1 MPVKLLKNWEFRSG
15 GCETIPPDEPR
26 KSEQLNWGPLSGIGG
41 LTLRSSWQTL
51 IRPGLP
57 SARDLVYEG
66 IVLHDQDRKQKTD
79 NFLAMKYQQG
89 TVYLCGQKV
98 KMWYGKYL
106 IYGKDLD
113 GKEVRRH
120 RNVRICPKANTPKW
134 KAEQL
139 LREIILKEAG
149 ATDSPRM
156 LLADDSVTFRWFVN
170 ERYIPMRR
178 GKWSPA
184 YRKTNTYQLEH
195 YLVSQFGDLPLRK
208 LDAFGIQIWLN
219 GLADK
224 GYSQAVVHQCFSNI
238 RAITHTAKKQK
249 FLAEDPG
256 EDVTMPQTKPVERP
270 VMMREQILAL
280 IGAIEDA
287 HDLCLLHVGIF
298 CGLRA
303 SEIMGLQWKSW
314 TGEALMPHGMAY
326 DGKFYAGR
334 LKTRQSKAP
343 IPVPEQVRP
352 VIETWRSIC
361 NDTSPE
367 ALMFPT
373 FGRGKRKG
381 QAVPR
386 WGKNF
391 LKWRIIP
398 IAKKLGIP
406 DRLVTFQVMRRTL
419 GTDMQEHGT
428 LKDTQSMLRHASIQT
443 TGDVYVQSIDKR
455 VLQAVNSRTD
465 AVLDGWT
472 APVGTLG
479 LKGRNLRSPRG
490 PKAIRRSSAKP
501 EGEELVSA

>member
-1 MPVKLLKNWEFRSG
+1 MFLWRSFALCLLP
-15 GCETIPPDEPR
+15 IAP
-26 KSEQLNWGPLSGIGG
+26 
-41 LTLRSSWQTL
+41 
-51 IRPGLP
+51 
-57 SARDLVYEG
+57 DLVYEE
-66 IVLHDQDRKQKTD
+66 IVLHDQDRKQKTEND
-79 NFLAMKYQQG
+79 MAMKYQQG

-106 IYGKDLD
+106 IYGRDQD

-120 RNVRICPKANTPKW
+120 RNVRVCPKANTPKW
-134 KAEQL
+134 RAEQL

-149 ATDSPRM
+149 ATVAPRT
-156 LLADDSVTFRWFVN
+156 LPADDSVTFRWFVT
-170 ERYIPMRR
+170 ERYIPMRQ

-184 YRKTNTYQLEH
+184 YRKTNSYQLEH
-195 YLVSQFGDLPLRK
+195 YLVSRFGDLPLRK

-224 GYSQAVVHQCFSNI
+224 GYSQTVVRQCFTNI

-256 EDVTMPQTKPVERP
+256 EEVNMPQTKPVERP
-270 VMMREQILAL
+270 VMTREQILAL

-298 CGLRA
+298 CGLRS

-314 TGEALMPHGMAY
+314 NGQALMPHGTAY
-326 DGKFYAGR
+326 DGQFYAGR

-352 VIETWRSIC
+352 VIESWRRIC
-361 NDTSPE
+361 NDPSPE

-373 FGRGKRKG
+373 FGRGERKG

-391 LKWRIIP
+391 LKWRISP
-398 IAKKLGIP
+398 IAKKLSIP
-406 DRLVTFQVMRRTL
+406 ERLVTFQVMRRTL
-419 GTDMQEHGT
+419 GTDMQKHGT
-428 LKDTQSMLRHASIQT
+428 LKDTQGMLRHASIQT
-443 TGDVYVQSIDKR
+443 TGDVYVQTIEQS
-455 VLQAVNSRTD
+455 VLDAVNSRTA
-465 AVLDGWT
+465 AVLNGWA
-472 APVGTLG
+472 APVGLLG
-479 LKGRNLRSPRG
+479 LKGRNPRG
-490 PKAIRRSSAKP
+490 PRAIRRSSAKLDKV
-501 EGEELVSA
+501 EAVSA